1 MEQAPPHC
9 RPENRRKFIMN
20 APATLISVHSLAKSK
35 ERGGKEHSTSALR
48 REIVRAVLEGEAIQR
63 SGDSG

>member
-1 MEQAPPHC
+1 
-9 RPENRRKFIMN
+9 MN